1 MAKIPNKVKY
11 LSYAGIIPIIMGVIG
26 SLDLYFISN
35 RLNLLLVET
44 AFFFSASILSFL
56 GGCLF
61 VFETHSKSE
70 FNFKG
75 IFISMCPSIWAVF
88 SLLLPMTSFLLAIG
102 FLGTLERERTLSR
115 LIIFP
120 NWWLK
125 LRFSLTTLM
134 VISLVIMGFNV

>member
-75 IFISMCPSIWAVF
+75 I
-88 SLLLPMTSFLLAIG
+88 
-102 FLGTLERERTLSR
+102 
-115 LIIFP
+115 IIFP